1 MKVKTSVTLSEELL
15 GAIDAQTGQG
25 SPRSA
30 FIEAAA
36 WSYLRARERERR
48 DARDLAIINAN
59 AEHLN
64 KEALDALD
72 YQASL

>member
-15 GAIDAQTGQG
+15 GAIDAQAGQG
-25 SPRSA
+25 NRRSA

-36 WSYLRARERERR
+36 WSYLRALERERR

-59 AEHLN
+59 AERLN
-64 KEALDALD
+64 KEALEALD
-72 YQASL
+72 YQAPL

>member
-25 SPRSA
+25 SRRSA
-30 FIEAAA
+30 FIEAAT
-36 WSYLRARERERR
+36 WSYLRALERERR

-59 AEHLN
+59 AECLN

-72 YQASL
+72 YQAPL